1 MSGLIIGGK
10 SVEVPGL
17 TITNFLDDKR
27 LRRGSEDGKKSK
39 GRWVKQVII
48 HTTKGIPGGKIKTPQ
63 HVKIGGA
70 NLDKEFNTAA
80 YWRNDPKSSGAHLV
94 IDADGSIGCLADLA
108 DEVMYHAG
116 QSSVNNSSIGI
127 EMFQLSD
134 GGIYEATL
142 LACIKLCNALSEI
155 FGIQRQI
162 HMPYSKKA
170 IKRLNTGGKD
180 CIGFFG
186 HRDVSNNRGFGDPG
200 DIIMDMLASAGY
212 ERYDFSRN
220 QDLTMWKNRQTMLG
234 AAPDGIPG
242 PNTVRALEAGGFPHG
257 LWVLGDKVLIPEI
270 AVLDPMLD
278 PLVTTD
284 NWKAPVPEVQPPEA
298 KSNFWPRFLG
308 ILKKFVGKEKV

>member
-1 MSGLIIGGK
+1 MTGLIIGGK

-17 TITNFLDDKR
+17 KIVNFLDDKR
-27 LRRGSEDGKKSK
+27 LRRGPEDGKKDK

-63 HVKIGGA
+63 HVKVGSA
-70 NLDKEFNTAA
+70 ALDKDFNTAA
-80 YWRNDPKSSGAHLV
+80 YWRNDPKRSGAHLV
-94 IDADGSIGCLADLA
+94 IDADGSVGCIADLA

-116 QSSVNNSSIGI
+116 QSGINNSSIGI
-127 EMFQLSD
+127 ELYQLQD

-142 LACIKLCNALSEI
+142 LACIRLCNALSEI

-162 HMPYSKKA
+162 HVPYSKKA

-180 CIGFFG
+180 CVGFFG

-200 DIIMDMLASAGY
+200 DIIMDMLGAAGY
-212 ERYDFSRN
+212 ERYNFEKGE
-220 QDLTMWKNRQTMLG
+220 DLVVWKNRQTMIG
-234 AAPDGIPG
+234 ATPDGIPG

-270 AVLDPMLD
+270 VALETEASPTVASEIHPS
-278 PLVTTD
+278 
-284 NWKAPVPEVQPPEA
+284 PET
-298 KSNFWPRFLG
+298 FWGSVFDVFRKFL
-308 ILKKFVGKEKV
+308 GKEKI